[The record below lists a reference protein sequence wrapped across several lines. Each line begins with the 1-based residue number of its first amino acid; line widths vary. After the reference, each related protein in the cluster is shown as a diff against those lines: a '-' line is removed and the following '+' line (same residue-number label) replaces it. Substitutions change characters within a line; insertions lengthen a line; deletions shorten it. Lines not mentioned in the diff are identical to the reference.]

1 MMLRCLDRE
10 TKHGKPCGECVNGR
24 AFLRSIRYFLSEQ
37 ISLLRDIATRVGEML
52 RPRIKQLQIGLKKI
66 QVESQREEYLE
77 TLGKMAHGQSSPNG
91 DLMARLKESEK
102 IQSIVKKIEVIDR
115 LEKKLQGDFQ
125 FLEET
130 QLIWVLSNLSA
141 ELASQRLEVGAHWI
155 RDDSPFKGWTLND
168 IRQQTDEP
176 GFMALGALKNGYP
189 VQLSQDTP
197 LQDSDILIY
206 LVPAQKEVSVI
217 GGPRWRLHSNT

>member
-1 MMLRCLDRE
+1 M
-10 TKHGKPCGECVNGR
+10 NGR
-24 AFLRSIRYFLSEQ
+24 ALLRSIRYFLSEQ
-37 ISLLRDIATRVGEML
+37 VRLLRDMATRVGEML

-77 TLGKMAHGQSSPNG
+77 TLGKMAHGQLSSNA
-91 DLMARLKESEK
+91 DLLDRVRKSAT
-102 IQSIVKKIEVIDR
+102 IQPIVKKIEVIDR

-155 RDDSPFKGWTLND
+155 REDSPFRGWSLND

-176 GFMALGALKNGYP
+176 GFVALGALKNGYP

-206 LVPAQKEVSVI
+206 LAPAQKEIPTI
-217 GGPRWRLHSNT
+217 GGPRWKLHSNT

>member
-1 MMLRCLDRE
+1 
-10 TKHGKPCGECVNGR
+10 VNGR
-24 AFLRSIRYFLSEQ
+24 ALLRSIRYFLSEQ
-37 ISLLRDIATRVGEML
+37 VRLLRDMATRVGEML

-77 TLGKMAHGQSSPNG
+77 TLGKMAHGQLSSNA
-91 DLMARLKESEK
+91 DLLDRVKKSAT
-102 IQSIVKKIEVIDR
+102 IQPIVKKIEVINR
-115 LEKKLQGDFQ
+115 LEKKLQGDFH

-141 ELASQRLEVGAHWI
+141 ELASQRVEVGAHWI
-155 RDDSPFKGWTLND
+155 REDSPFKGWSLND

-176 GFMALGALKNGYP
+176 GFVALGALKSGYP

-206 LVPAQKEVSVI
+206 LAPVQKEIPAI
-217 GGPRWRLHSNT
+217 GGPNWKLHSNT